1 MTRPAKDGCWQC
13 VDSLRSVHGLHGYF
27 CRRVQDYRKD
37 GCKSKKKRS
46 GKAEPQMVFFHVGK
60 LAKKYGMTMKAVV
73 LLFKA
78 LGLKRW
84 SSGVRKGS
92 IWYWE
97 ED

>member
-1 MTRPAKDGCWQC
+1 MTRPAHDGCWRC

-37 GCKSKKKRS
+37 GCKSKEKRPR
-46 GKAEPQMVFFHVGK
+46 EPQMVFFHTEK
-60 LAKKYGMTMKAVV
+60 LARDYAMTKIAVAIT
-73 LLFKA
+73 LKQ

-92 IWYWE
+92 VWYWE
-97 ED
+97 EG